1 MILFIELSLDES
13 VSDVM
18 KEMQVKW
25 KNTDEETRKVNNS
38 LILSFKENCFS
49 ITILSYSSS

>member
-25 KNTDEETRKVNNS
+25 KNTDEKTRKVNNS
-38 LILSFKENCFS
+38 LILSFIENCFS